1 MKKYKF
7 LGLNTADNKCC
18 VLSCMIPFDDLVP
31 DELEASDFSHST
43 TGWCGRDKIE
53 RTLKLEGLQF
63 TGKKILLK
71 EPLAFFGEDH
81 DSGFRYG
88 WTFFVDAIAETVD
101 APEEPSEKS
110 HWYDIAVNTGRA
122 EPVTRIKQGKTYLYE
137 DGRSCALE
145 FKDLNDIQN
154 FIMYMVTI
162 GREFE
167 NGYEIIF
174 PNDQDTVD
182 KYNEILAEEQ

>member
-1 MKKYKF
+1 MNVISW
-7 LGLNTADNKCC
+7 LGMD
-18 VLSCMIPFDDLVP
+18 V
-31 DELEASDFSHST
+31 ST
-43 TGWCGRDKIE
+43 T
-53 RTLKLEGLQF
+53 
-63 TGKKILLK
+63 LLTSRNSY
-71 EPLAFFGEDH
+71 LNN
-81 DSGFRYG
+81 S
-88 WTFFVDAIAETVD
+88 
-101 APEEPSEKS
+101 
-110 HWYDIAVNTGRA
+110 
-122 EPVTRIKQGKTYLYE
+122 KTYLYE

>member
-1 MKKYKF
+1 MSILTTIITVLTEYSLRLNRENILNAVAELYIAQCKKETYYIKEEH
-7 LGLNTADNKCC
+7 LMALPKQP
-18 VLSCMIPFDDLVP
+18 M
-31 DELEASDFSHST
+31 
-43 TGWCGRDKIE
+43 RYRK
-53 RTLKLEGLQF
+53 
-63 TGKKILLK
+63 KKILLK

-101 APEEPSEKS
+101 APEEPSEKP